1 MEEHKEE
8 HRGEHREEH
17 KAEHHEEP
25 GEIKVE
31 KEKIS
36 LLNKL
41 KHFYDFNY
49 KALLAIPFLLLAFSI
64 ICIGLQYASTGDFI
78 NRDVSL
84 KGGLTLTITTD
95 KDVDISQFE
104 SSLKS
109 AFPEND
115 IEVRALTK
123 FGSQAGIIIAA
134 DIEEKEVD
142 SNLGKLLEE
151 AGDVLNTKLTS
162 KDYSLETVGS
172 SLGASFFKEVVR
184 ALLIAFLFM
193 GAVVFFYF
201 GPDLKLKIITATLA
215 IVSSIII
222 FMNKGVLLDIVA
234 YLMGAALIYIFI
246 RYSIPSFAVILATL
260 SNIIVTLAIV
270 NFLNIKLSTAGIAAF
285 LMLIGYSVDTDILL
299 STKVLKRK
307 DGTILERI
315 FAAMKTGFTMTITT
329 IAAVTVALLFTQSEI
344 IKQIMVILL
353 IGLFIDLINTWIQNA
368 GILRLYLERKQKVR

>member
-1 MEEHKEE
+1 MGEHTEEHKEE
-8 HRGEHREEH
+8 PKEQ
-17 KAEHHEEP
+17 HHEEP
-25 GEIKVE
+25 REIKVE
-31 KEKIS
+31 KEKVSFLEKIK
-36 LLNKL
+36 N
-41 KHFYDFNY
+41 FYDFHY
-49 KALLAIPFLLLAFSI
+49 KLLLAIPFLLLSFSI
-64 ICIGLQYASTGDFI
+64 VCIGLQYASTGDVI

-84 KGGLTLTITTD
+84 KGGLTLTITSD
-95 KDVDISQFE
+95 ENVDISYLE
-104 SSLKS
+104 SRLKE

-142 SNLGKLLEE
+142 SKLSILLEE
-151 AGDVLNTKLTS
+151 TGKVLEKKLTAA
-162 KDYSLETVGS
+162 DYSLETVGS
-172 SLGASFFKEVVR
+172 SLGASFFKEIVR
-184 ALLIAFLFM
+184 ALLIAFFFM

-201 GPDLKLKIITATLA
+201 GPDLKLKIITSTLA
-215 IVSSIII
+215 VVSSIIM
-222 FMNKGVLLDIVA
+222 FMNQGVLLDIIA

-246 RYSIPSFAVILATL
+246 RYSIPSFAVILASL

-315 FAAMKTGFTMTITT
+315 FAAMKTGFTMTLTT
-329 IAAVTVALLFTQSEI
+329 LAAVTVALLFTQSEI
-344 IKQIMVILL
+344 IKQIMIILL

>member
-1 MEEHKEE
+1 MEEHTE
-8 HRGEHREEH
+8 EHREEH
-17 KAEHHEEP
+17 KVEHHEEP
-25 GEIKVE
+25 GEIKVD
-31 KEKIS
+31 KEKVSFLEKIK
-36 LLNKL
+36 N
-41 KHFYDFNY
+41 FYDFNY
-49 KALLAIPFLLLAFSI
+49 KLLLAIPFLLLSFSI
-64 ICIGLQYASTGDFI
+64 ICIGLQYASTGDVI

-95 KDVDISQFE
+95 ENVDISYLE
-104 SSLKS
+104 TRLKE

-142 SNLGKLLEE
+142 SRLSILLEE
-151 AGDVLNTKLTS
+151 TEKVLETELTAEN
-162 KDYSLETVGS
+162 YSLETVGS
-172 SLGASFFKEVVR
+172 SLGASFFKEIVR
-184 ALLIAFLFM
+184 ALIIAFLFM

-201 GPDLKLKIITATLA
+201 GPNLKLKLITSALA
-215 IVSSIII
+215 VVSSIIM
-222 FMNKGVLLDIVA
+222 FMNKGVFLDIIA

-246 RYSIPSFAVILATL
+246 RYSIPSFAVILASL

-315 FAAMKTGFTMTITT
+315 FSAMKTGFTMTITT
-329 IAAVTVALLFTQSEI
+329 LAAVTVALLFTQSEI
-344 IKQIMVILL
+344 IKQIMIILL

-368 GILRLYLERKQKVR
+368 GILRLYLERKHQVR

>member
-8 HRGEHREEH
+8 HTDVHREEH
-17 KAEHHEEP
+17 QEEP

-36 LLNKL
+36 LLNKI
-41 KHFYDFNY
+41 KNFYDFHY
-49 KALLAIPFLLLAFSI
+49 KLLLAIPFLLLSFSLV
-64 ICIGLQYASTGDFI
+64 CIGLQYASTGDFI

-95 KDVDISQFE
+95 KSVDLTQLE
-104 SSLKS
+104 TRLKE

-115 IEVRALTK
+115 LEVRALTK

-142 SNLGKLLEE
+142 SKLSKLLEE
-151 AGDVLNTKLTS
+151 AGKVLETKLTAE
-162 KDYSLETVGS
+162 DYSLETVGS
-172 SLGASFFKEVVR
+172 SLGASFFKEIVR
-184 ALLIAFLFM
+184 ALIIAFLFM

-201 GPDLKLKIITATLA
+201 GPDLKLKLITSTLA
-215 IVSSIII
+215 VVSSIIM
-222 FMNKGVLLDIVA
+222 FMNKGVLLDIIA

-329 IAAVTVALLFTQSEI
+329 LAAVTVALLFTQSEI
-344 IKQIMVILL
+344 IKQIMIILL
-353 IGLFIDLINTWIQNA
+353 IGLFVDLINTWIQNA